1 MAQSTVAVSDGSAL
15 SADNLQNEMGVYDME
30 AISGLTLLDV
40 VTLIYNLIA
49 VAFVAT
55 VFGVVGYYIAKL

>member
-1 MAQSTVAVSDGSAL
+1 
-15 SADNLQNEMGVYDME
+15 ME
-30 AISGLTLLDV
+30 VIDSLTLFDV

>member
-1 MAQSTVAVSDGSAL
+1 
-15 SADNLQNEMGVYDME
+15 MGVYDME